1 MLFLVG
7 ILNCLCSYSHSK
19 VELMLLDYRTIFRSK
34 MFVCTLFCFL
44 FFVFWHY
51 FSSFGVLYCVCVFNN
66 SPRSILETTLVNV
79 TVKAMSCKG
88 LTTKLFNHGMLMLID
103 MQTHTR

>member
-1 MLFLVG
+1 
-7 ILNCLCSYSHSK
+7 
-19 VELMLLDYRTIFRSK
+19 MLLDYRTIFRSK
-34 MFVCTLFCFL
+34 MFVCTL
-44 FFVFWHY
+44 VVWHY
-51 FSSFGVLYCVCVFNN
+51 FSSFGVLYFVCIFNK
-66 SPRSILETTLVNV
+66 SPRSILETTLVSV